1 MLRGTRARSTVA
13 CAKAG
18 TTTSRSES
26 IATTHHTS
34 SCKEHKFEYFHLIWM
49 DMGSISTKRELE
61 YEVAGVQARFALHT
75 VALTCGS
82 DEDKV

>member
-1 MLRGTRARSTVA
+1 
-13 CAKAG
+13 
-18 TTTSRSES
+18 
-26 IATTHHTS
+26 
-34 SCKEHKFEYFHLIWM
+34 M